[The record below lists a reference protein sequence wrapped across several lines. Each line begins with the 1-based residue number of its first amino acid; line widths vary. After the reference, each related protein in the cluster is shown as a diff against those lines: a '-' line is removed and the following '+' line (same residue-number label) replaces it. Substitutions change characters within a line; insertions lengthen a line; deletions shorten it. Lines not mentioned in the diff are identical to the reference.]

1 MSVKNPLK
9 SIVETKFKVHHPLLD
24 CKLQAAPSPLLTLP
38 LRDLHLNH
46 WVDANLK
53 RLLVPT
59 HAEAAYSY

>member
-1 MSVKNPLK
+1 LR
-9 SIVETKFKVHHPLLD
+9 
-24 CKLQAAPSPLLTLP
+24 AAPSPLLTLP

-53 RLLVPT
+53 RLLVPA